1 MRSNPRAAILA
12 LGFVVVLLLSGCSPF
27 GAGTATGGGTGG
39 TGQSGGSD
47 PQDESTAQDDP
58 TTESPGD
65 VDLGE
70 LGGLPETFPSDE
82 IPIINGDVALGV
94 DLGTGWSLLIRV
106 DDTEAAF
113 ADASA
118 KLTAAGFE
126 TVAEQSAPEGSFGV
140 FENDKYQVQLTATDT
155 PDGGP
160 SVNYVVVI
168 KG

>member
-1 MRSNPRAAILA
+1 MSSTARNAAFA
-12 LGFVVVLLLSGCSPF
+12 LGFVVVVLLSGCSF
-27 GAGTATGGGTGG
+27 GSDTATGGGTGG

-47 PQDESTAQDDP
+47 AEDS
-58 TTESPGD
+58 TTEIPGD

-70 LGGLPETFPSDE
+70 LEGLPESFPSEE
-82 IPIINGDVALGV
+82 IPIIDGKVELGV

-118 KLTAAGFE
+118 KLKAAGFE
-126 TVAEQSAPEGSFGV
+126 AVAEQSAPEGSFGV

-160 SVNYVVVI
+160 SANYVVVI